1 MRLTRQRLHAWLW
14 STPSDKV
21 CEVLGISGGKLANI
35 CTRYRV
41 PKPPRGHWRR
51 IAVGHSIVPT
61 RLPDPMDICL
71 TDVELPDDVAAAL
84 FEPPLAQA
92 EQDRVLPSMSHVSTE
107 QKPAAIVST
116 GPMDGEELQ
125 PSDSMWAR
133 SIEPHGQTPKGGSKA
148 RLEVVPGVELL
159 QQLAEDCHQYRQLLA
174 ALEQIQERACREN
187 PATAAVMALWVQ
199 GASKILSQL
208 DPVQKIVIACRTVA
222 DKAAQPD
229 WWGDATGTTNS
240 PPSA

>member
-125 PSDSMWAR
+125 PSDSMW
-133 SIEPHGQTPKGGSKA
+133 
-148 RLEVVPGVELL
+148 EVVPGVELL

>member
-61 RLPDPMDICL
+61 PLPDPMDICL

-92 EQDRVLPSMSHVSTE
+92 EQDRVLPSMSHASTE

-133 SIEPHGQTPKGGSKA
+133 STEPHEQTPKGESEA
-148 RLEVVPGVELL
+148 RLEIVPGVELL
-159 QQLAEDCHQYRQLLA
+159 KQLADDCHQYRQLLA
-174 ALEQIQERACREN
+174 ALEQIQERACRED

-199 GASKILSQL
+199 GASKILLQL

-222 DKAAQPD
+222 GKAAQPD
-229 WWGDATGTTNS
+229 WWGDAMGTTNTL
-240 PPSA
+240 PSA